1 MPSDLPDIHPVHT
14 RHGPHWLE
22 LILSVAALVT
32 SAVSVFIAVQH
43 GRVMDKMLQAN
54 SLPFLTVYSGDFI
67 DGRFIAHLTL
77 RNEGVGPARLMSFRV
92 ALDGKKL
99 HRMQDYL
106 DICCKGHHPQNGL
119 ATSNAYDRF
128 IPARG
133 ESEIFEYRRQGD
145 ADPTWNEFD
154 QARARLDYD
163 ICYCSVFN
171 ECYRWIAFAATA
183 QPATSCPVDA
193 AADFVP

>member
-1 MPSDLPDIHPVHT
+1 MPSDSPHIHPVHKG
-14 RHGPHWLE
+14 HGPHWLE

-32 SAVSVFIAVQH
+32 SAVSVYIAVQH
-43 GRVMDKMLQAN
+43 GQVMDKMLQAN
-54 SLPFLTVYSGDFI
+54 SLPFMTVYSGDFV
-67 DGRFIAHLTL
+67 DGAFISHLTL

-92 ALDGKKL
+92 QLDGKPL
-99 HRMQDYL
+99 HNMQEFIEL
-106 DICCKGHHPQNGL
+106 CCNKQDPAHGL
-119 ATSNAYDRF
+119 STSNAYERF

-145 ADPTWNEFD
+145 ADPLWDKFD
-154 QARARLDYD
+154 QARARLHYD
-163 ICYCSVFN
+163 ICYCSVFD

-183 QPATSCPVDA
+183 QRVASCPVDM